1 MHTHTRST
9 ETCVFVC
16 CVCTRIIEYIGI
28 SLISILDLLLSPQ
41 TLTAFCS
48 AVLSS
53 TMILAA
59 VVDGLELSN
68 CLVDELDE

>member
-9 ETCVFVC
+9 EICVFVC

-28 SLISILDLLLSPQ
+28 SLISISDLLLPPQ

>member
-1 MHTHTRST
+1 MHTHT
-9 ETCVFVC
+9 CG
-16 CVCTRIIEYIGI
+16 VCTRIIEYIGI
-28 SLISILDLLLSPQ
+28 SLISISDPLLSPQ